1 MIIDS
6 HALWTF
12 SLLWIAV
19 VPTPGAN
26 TLMVTHVAM
35 TRSPAHVALAI
46 AGNMCGIVLLAAGA
60 LLGWA
65 AFLETFPWAR
75 RAVSILGAAY
85 LVYFGVMLLGRGLRA
100 PALASIASTSSTS
113 GTPRDVAAPRLRRS
127 FALGF
132 LTAVSNGQAI
142 AFITGIY
149 VVTGVLAANIA
160 TGLASVAIMVV
171 CNATY
176 LGLIGWL
183 FRRERVRI
191 FYAAYRRW
199 IEGAVG
205 ALFVGLGG
213 RLLWREFVR

>member
-1 MIIDS
+1 M
-6 HALWTF
+6 
-12 SLLWIAV
+12 
-19 VPTPGAN
+19 
-26 TLMVTHVAM
+26 
-35 TRSPAHVALAI
+35 
-46 AGNMCGIVLLAAGA
+46 
-60 LLGWA
+60 
-65 AFLETFPWAR
+65 
-75 RAVSILGAAY
+75 
-85 LVYFGVMLLGRGLRA
+85 
-100 PALASIASTSSTS
+100 
-113 GTPRDVAAPRLRRS
+113 RRS

-160 TGLASVAIMVV
+160 TGLASVAIIQVV

-213 RLLWREFVR
+213 RLL